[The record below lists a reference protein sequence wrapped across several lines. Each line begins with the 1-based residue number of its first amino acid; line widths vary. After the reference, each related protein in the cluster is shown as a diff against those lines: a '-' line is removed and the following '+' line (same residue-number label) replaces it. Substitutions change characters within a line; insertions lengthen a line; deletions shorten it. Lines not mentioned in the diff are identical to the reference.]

1 MTAASLAPPRRPP
14 AARPRRRARAL
25 SGADVERLLADR
37 GPEARIETMV
47 KLVRDLESGDLSE
60 AERRLAADVLERFAG
75 DAEVAVREAVAWQI
89 CNSPLLTGRLAERLA
104 RDVARVAFPVLRHG
118 EGLSDA
124 FLLRLLAGGDP
135 AAHLAVAGRRRV
147 SPPVARAVAAH
158 GNIAVVACLV
168 RNRGARV
175 DEGSLRHALD
185 RFGRVR
191 AVAEAVA
198 ARPGLPLAV
207 VERLVSYASAG
218 LRRALEREHGLSPEL
233 VSRLVARGREA
244 ATIELLRPLAAGP
257 AESELL
263 ADWLEATGRL
273 TPSLLFRALCA
284 GDLDLFTAGLAQ
296 RAGVSASAARTVAWD
311 DGPLGLP
318 ALFRRCLFPA
328 QLVRPFRVAVATAKE
343 LRYAGGDAGREAYQA
358 EVIARVFEA
367 CAPTDDWAVDD
378 LLLQAFDRKS
388 DAVLERAMGQ
398 AGLPF
403 LPVREPSAG

>member
-1 MTAASLAPPRRPP
+1 MTAAPLAPPRPAP
-14 AARPRRRARAL
+14 AARPRRRPRAL
-25 SGADVERLLADR
+25 TRADVERLLADR
-37 GPEARIETMV
+37 GADARIETMV
-47 KLVRDLESGDLSE
+47 KLVRDLESGDLTE

-124 FLLRLLAGGDP
+124 FLLRLLADGDP
-135 AAHLAVAGRRRV
+135 ARHLAVAGRRRV

-175 DEGSLRHALD
+175 DEGSLKHALD

-218 LRRALEREHGLSPEL
+218 LRRALERAHGLSPEL

-257 AESELL
+257 EESELL
-263 ADWLEATGRL
+263 ADWLEANGRL

-284 GDLDLFTAGLAQ
+284 GDLDLFAAGLAQ
-296 RAGVSASAARTVAWD
+296 RAGVSVPAARTVAWD

-403 LPVREPSAG
+403 LPVRAPSAG